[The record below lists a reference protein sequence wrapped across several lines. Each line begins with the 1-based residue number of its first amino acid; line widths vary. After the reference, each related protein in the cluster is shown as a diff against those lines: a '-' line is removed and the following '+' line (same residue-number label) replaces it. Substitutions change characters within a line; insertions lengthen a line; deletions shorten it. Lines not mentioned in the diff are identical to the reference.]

1 MVMNSAK
8 CKPWGK
14 SPPAMLH
21 VNMRLPKEVVDFYRK
36 EYPEYTKAMREV
48 LVKFAKRNDK
58 T

>member
-1 MVMNSAK
+1 MNSAK